1 MHSAVMITLVL
12 RDGLRPAWGTLLFV
26 AGLTAAAQAQQA
38 PATSAGSASVDQAAP
53 AATGVA
59 TSPGLAD
66 TSIVSSLPGV
76 NGLLPATGIMA
87 GAGFGNNGLAG
98 PQSVLGDRI
107 RQTLFGAQP
116 VPGAVTR
123 RWTIVP
129 SVGITQ
135 EWTDNANV
143 AANGRP
149 QADFITS
156 LLPSLGV
163 IGDTPRA
170 QVNFD
175 YDPSLIYYADDH
187 SQSRIAQNLNARA
200 LVSVVDGLFLDLR
213 GFAAEQTRTGA
224 LGPTGTDALSRNDAA
239 QDYSFS
245 ASPYWVHRF
254 GTTGTGEVGYTIA
267 RTIQT
272 GETGTTATLS
282 PFLVNGE
289 PVPTTTAQ
297 NQTLTTQ
304 NVHAAFVTGE
314 DFSRYNGAALASF
327 SSYDGTGVLAGGHRY
342 VTSLDN
348 GYAITRTITALA
360 ELGWEDLRYSGTN
373 PLRVGDATWSV
384 GGRFAPSPD
393 TALTLRYGHHDG
405 FNALEFDGSWAPT
418 ARTRLFASYSEGL
431 ETQQEGLQNAL
442 ASSDLD
448 ALGTPVDHTTGAP
461 LFLSSDFFGEQS
473 SLYRVRRLSFTGLLA
488 FTRDT
493 FSLTIEDEARK
504 LVSSSGVVTGGLTGS
519 NTGIFGTVSWS
530 HELSER
536 LSSALFF
543 QGGELRG
550 STTAG
555 SGTTTTT
562 QFTVS
567 AQLRYLLGENLY
579 AQLQYSF
586 NTVDNPIT
594 LTTVSTT
601 QSASTQNLVLLSLVK
616 TF

>member
-1 MHSAVMITLVL
+1 M
-12 RDGLRPAWGTLLFV
+12 
-26 AGLTAAAQAQQA
+26 AGLTAVAEAQEAPTPSNTSQSTDRAAQS
-38 PATSAGSASVDQAAP
+38 ATDF
-53 AATGVA
+53 A
-59 TSPGLAD
+59 TSPGLTD
-66 TSIVSSLPGV
+66 TSIVSSLPGH

-87 GAGFGNNGLAG
+87 GGGFGNNDLATS
-98 PQSVLGDRI
+98 QSALGDRI

-129 SVGITQ
+129 SIGISQ

-143 AANGRP
+143 AANGQP
-149 QADFITS
+149 KADYITS
-156 LLPSLGV
+156 LLPSLSV

-175 YDPSLIYYADDH
+175 YDPSLIYYANDH

-200 LVSVVDGLFLDLR
+200 LVSVVDGLSLDVR

-224 LGPTGTDALSRNDAA
+224 LGPTSTDALSRNDAA

-254 GTTGTGEVGYTIA
+254 GSTGTGELGYTIA

-272 GETGTTATLS
+272 GETGATATLS

-289 PVPTTTAQ
+289 PVLTTPAQ

-314 DFSRYNGAALASF
+314 DFSRYSGAALASA

-360 ELGWEDLRYSGTN
+360 EVGWEDLRYSGTN
-373 PLRVGDATWSV
+373 PLRVSDATWSI
-384 GGRFAPSPD
+384 GGRFAPSPE
-393 TALTLRYGHHDG
+393 TMLTLRYGHHDG
-405 FNALEFDGSWAPT
+405 FNALEFNGAWAPT
-418 ARTRLFASYSEGL
+418 ARTRLFGSYSEGL

-473 SLYRVRRLSFTGLLA
+473 SLYRVRRLSLTGLLA
-488 FTRDT
+488 LNRDT

-504 LVSSSGVVTGGLTGS
+504 LVSASGVDTGGLTGS

-536 LSSALFF
+536 LSSAVFF
-543 QGGELRG
+543 QAGELRG
-550 STTAG
+550 STAPG
-555 SGTTTTT
+555 AGTTTTT
-562 QFTVS
+562 QFTVN

-594 LTTVSTT
+594 VT
-601 QSASTQNLVLLSLVK
+601 QVTATRAASSQNLALLSLVK